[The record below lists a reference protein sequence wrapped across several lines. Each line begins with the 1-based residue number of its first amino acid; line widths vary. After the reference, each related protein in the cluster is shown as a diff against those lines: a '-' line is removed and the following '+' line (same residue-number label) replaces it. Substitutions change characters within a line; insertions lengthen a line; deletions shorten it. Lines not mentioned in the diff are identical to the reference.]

1 MSYRPARGGAGS
13 DLMQVAPLTIVLIVV
28 NVMVYALQARSS
40 NIIVVMDSGT
50 TGGAQPVQGS
60 VDGHY
65 GLWGP
70 MVASGEWWRLLTS
83 GFLHAS
89 VLHLGSNML
98 ALFFLGRALE
108 PALGTLRVGLI
119 YFVSMAA
126 GSLGVMVLEP
136 DALAIGASGAIF
148 GLMGA
153 FVIIA
158 RARGI
163 NIMQSGIG
171 PVILLN
177 LALTFTIPGISKGG
191 HIGGLIGGAAI
202 AGILME
208 LDRRRRFARGGAAP
222 IVAISV
228 AAFAGL
234 LLVSILLARS
244 KFPSVG

>member
-1 MSYRPARGGAGS
+1 MSYRPMRAGAGS
-13 DLMQVAPLTIVLIVV
+13 DLMQAAPLTVVLIAI
-28 NVMVYALQARSS
+28 NVLIYALQAQSS
-40 NIIVVMDSGT
+40 DVVVLMDSGT
-50 TGGAQPVQGS
+50 TAGAQAVQGS
-60 VDGHY
+60 VDGDF

-98 ALFFLGRALE
+98 ALYFIGRALE
-108 PALGTLRVGLI
+108 PALGTLRVALI

-126 GSLGVMVLEP
+126 GSLGVIVLEP
-136 DALAIGASGAIF
+136 DVLAVGASGAIF

-163 NIMQSGIG
+163 SIMQSGIG

-202 AGILME
+202 AGLLIE
-208 LDRRRRFARGGAAP
+208 IDKRRRFARGGTAP

-228 AAFAGL
+228 AAFAAL

-244 KFPSVG
+244 KFPSVA

>member
-1 MSYRPARGGAGS
+1 
-13 DLMQVAPLTIVLIVV
+13 MQAAPLTIALIAANVV
-28 NVMVYALQARSS
+28 IYMLQARSS
-40 NIIVVMDSGT
+40 SVVVLMDSGT

-70 MVASGEWWRLLTS
+70 MVSSGEWYRLLTS

-89 VLHLGSNML
+89 VLHIGSNML
-98 ALFFLGRALE
+98 ALFFIGRALE
-108 PALGTLRVGLI
+108 PALGQLRLGSI
-119 YFVSMAA
+119 YFVSLAA
-126 GSLGVMVLEP
+126 GSLGVIVLEP
-136 DALAIGASGAIF
+136 DALSIGASGAIF

-163 NIMQSGIG
+163 SIMQTGIG

-177 LALTFTIPGISKGG
+177 LAITFTIPGISKGG

-202 AGILME
+202 ALVMVE
-208 LDRRRRFARGGAAP
+208 LEKRRRYARGGAMPFAA
-222 IVAISV
+222 VSL
-228 AAFAGL
+228 AAFVA
-234 LLVSILLARS
+234 LLVVAVALARS
-244 KFPSVG
+244 KYPSLT

>member
-1 MSYRPARGGAGS
+1 VSYRPARGGAGS
-13 DLMQVAPLTIVLIVV
+13 ELMQAAPLTVVLIAL
-28 NVMVYALQARSS
+28 NVLFYALQARSS
-40 NIIVVMDSGT
+40 DIVVLIDSGT
-50 TGGAQPVQGS
+50 TGGTLPVQGS
-60 VDGHY
+60 VDGDF
-65 GLWGP
+65 GLWAP
-70 MVASGEWWRLLTS
+70 AVASGEWWRLLSS
-83 GFLHAS
+83 GFLHAG

-126 GSLGVMVLEP
+126 GSLGVIVLEP

-148 GLMGA
+148 GLMGG

-163 NIMQSGIG
+163 SIMQSGIG
-171 PVILLN
+171 PIILLN

-202 AGILME
+202 AGILVE
-208 LDRRRRFARGGAAP
+208 IDKRRRFARGNTAP
-222 IVAISV
+222 IIAVSVVAFFSLLAISI
-228 AAFAGL
+228 A
-234 LLVSILLARS
+234 LARS
-244 KFPSVG
+244 KYPSVG